1 MCAQQSIF
9 MDCAGYEQPLT
20 SKRNETDNNQVD
32 ILLQDM
38 GIPRK
43 EVLALATKIQSNIL
57 KWEQ

>member
-1 MCAQQSIF
+1 
-9 MDCAGYEQPLT
+9 MDCAGYEQPFT

-38 GIPRK
+38 GIPRN
-43 EVLALATKIQSNIL
+43 EVLTLSTKIHVFQSNIL